1 MVKVL
6 IACLMCLFNNWCL
19 AENFRLKNSLQATI
33 LPDIIDTVNLTTGLS
48 NIGFVKTG
56 DRIFPWENKYNR
68 QGRYLCKKKK
78 KKKWKKHSKYIIPLI
93 VGWLLIKSILLP
105 IALKALALLSGKAVV
120 LSLMSLILA
129 AIMGLRRLAQGG
141 LLPMA
146 LGFSAGP
153 SAYAKYNRQDYLEHE
168 NQSDLGDSYD
178 YYQDRR
184 PPN

>member
-1 MVKVL
+1 
-6 IACLMCLFNNWCL
+6 MCLINWCHSS
-19 AENFRLKNSLQATI
+19 NFRLRNSLEASY
-33 LPDIIDTVNLTTGLS
+33 LPDIIQNIDLS
-48 NIGFVKTG
+48 NQLEEFNKNNHNNGVVKTS
-56 DRIFPWENKYNR
+56 DVTLPFENKSNR
-68 QGRYLCKKKK
+68 EGRYLCKKKK
-78 KKKWKKHSKYIIPLI
+78 KKKWKKHTKYLIPLI

-153 SAYAKYNRQDYLEHE
+153 TVYSKYNRQDYSDHD
-168 NQSDLGDSYD
+168 NQSDFADPYD
-178 YYQDRR
+178 YYNDRH